1 MEAGTISLLGDFEKM
16 ADGYRSICLEMERS
30 TTVLRELV
38 ASTGSL
44 GNKRVLN
51 QLDQCEGLRLPTLL
65 LGEGLSVED
74 QPGSSELSVSMPLL
88 AEPTLVPNTIGAG
101 MRCSDRLQPEARP
114 VDISERGPSSIVP
127 ESLIPV
133 DRLDVIRNRFRN
145 DGLSEKVIKTI
156 IAGSRASTIAVY
168 QSTWPSW
175 KNWCL
180 RFNHNP
186 LSGEIST
193 ILQFL
198 TDSLEE
204 GKSYSSI
211 NVYRSILSITLDP
224 VDGHTIGSH
233 PYVTGLM
240 RGIYNINPPK
250 EKYKD
255 TWDVNLVLNHLQSLN
270 NDELT
275 KGPLSRKRASK

>member
-1 MEAGTISLLGDFEKM
+1 MEAGTISLSGDFEKM

-30 TTVLRELV
+30 TTVLRELA
-38 ASTGSL
+38 ASTRSL
-44 GNKRVLN
+44 GNQRVLN

-65 LGEGLSVED
+65 LGERLSVED

-88 AEPTLVPNTIGAG
+88 AEPTLIPNTIGTG
-101 MRCSDRLQPEARP
+101 MRCSDHLQPEARP

-127 ESLIPV
+127 ESLIPA
-133 DRLDVIRNRFRN
+133 DRLDVVGNRFRN

-156 IAGSRASTIAVY
+156 IAGSRASTIAAY
-168 QSTWPSW
+168 QSTWHSW

-180 RFNHNP
+180 RFYHNP

-211 NVYRSILSITLDP
+211 NVYRSMLSITLDP

-240 RGIYNINPPK
+240 RGI
-250 EKYKD
+250 
-255 TWDVNLVLNHLQSLN
+255 LQY
-270 NDELT
+270 
-275 KGPLSRKRASK
+275 